1 MSTKYSKLY
10 DAGLQNSNIA
20 KSDIKS
26 SFGKVAAANGDGAG
40 TILRHA
46 SVPSNMIVR
55 DLKLSCEAMGA
66 GATINVGAYYTED
79 HPKTGAVINASF
91 FATAVDISAALKKVS
106 VLNESGSN
114 TLDKQEMP
122 LYQALGLAADPGCKI
137 DICST
142 VVGAIAADGNIALE
156 IESAE

>member
-1 MSTKYSKLY
+1 MATKYSKLY

-20 KSDIKS
+20 KSDKKTT
-26 SFGKVAAANGDGAG
+26 FGKVQAANGDPLN
-40 TILRHA
+40 TILRHG
-46 SVPSNMIVR
+46 SIPSNMIMR

-79 HPKTGAVINASF
+79 HPQTGAVIDADF
-91 FATAVDISAALKKVS
+91 FASAVDISAALKKVS
-106 VLNESGSN
+106 ILNESGTN
-114 TLDKQEMP
+114 TLDKQEQP
-122 LYQALGLAADPGCKI
+122 LWQALGLAADPICKI

-142 VVGAIAADGNIALE
+142 VVGPIAADGDILLE

>member
-1 MSTKYSKLY
+1 MATKYSKLY

-26 SFGKVAAANGDGAG
+26 SFGKVAAANGDPLG

-55 DLKLSCEAMGA
+55 DIKLSCEAMGA

-79 HPKTGAVINASF
+79 HPQSGAVIDADF

-106 VLNESGSN
+106 ILNESGTN

-142 VVGAIAADGNIALE
+142 VVGPIAANGNIALE
-156 IESAE
+156 VESAE

>member
-1 MSTKYSKLY
+1 MATKYSKLY

-20 KSDIKS
+20 KSNKKTT
-26 SFGKVAAANGDGAG
+26 FGKVAAANADAPG
-40 TILRHA
+40 TIYRHGP
-46 SVPSNMIVR
+46 VPSNMIMR

-66 GATINVGAYYTED
+66 LATINVGAYYTED
-79 HPKTGAVINASF
+79 HPQSGAVIDADF
-91 FATAVDISAALKKVS
+91 FGSLIDVSAALKKVS
-106 VLNESGSN
+106 ILNESGTN

-122 LYQALGLAADPGCKI
+122 LWEALGLTEDPICKI

-142 VVGAIAADGNIALE
+142 VGGAMAADGNIALE